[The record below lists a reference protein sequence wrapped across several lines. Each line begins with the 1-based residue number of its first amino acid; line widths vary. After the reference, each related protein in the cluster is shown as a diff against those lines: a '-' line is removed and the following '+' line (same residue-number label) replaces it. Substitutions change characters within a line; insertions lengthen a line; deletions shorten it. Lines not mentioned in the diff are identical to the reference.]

1 MNVRVMQQILSPG
14 VQHSEEAD
22 LRTEMLRVG
31 GDDAQRLRR
40 RPEQV
45 IVDHSLVLKCDG
57 GDQIL
62 HGEHHVEIGHIEQL
76 GLTVLRPLRP
86 RQTLALGA
94 VAIAARAVTDTLMA
108 AIVAVLDMAANS
120 R

>member
-62 HGEHHVEIGHIEQL
+62 HGEHHVEIGHMEQL
-76 GLTVLRPLRP
+76 GLTVLQPLRRP
-86 RQTLALGA
+86 RPWHLGQL
-94 VAIAARAVTDTLMA
+94 RLRHE
-108 AIVAVLDMAANS
+108 L
-120 R
+120 